1 MSQHT
6 IESTGS
12 GSGSA
17 SVQEEWEQ
25 RYSHTLMNTF
35 GKPRRVL
42 VRGKGAVVWDAD
54 GKQYTDLLA
63 GLAVHALGHANPV
76 VIRAVTEQM
85 GTLGHISNLFAS
97 PTQIALGEKLQAL
110 ATRLAPEQTPARVF
124 FANSGTEANEAAFK
138 LTRLTGR
145 GKIVAMEGS
154 FHGRTMGALAITSNE
169 HYRVPFEPL
178 PGDIVWVPYGDVA
191 ALERAVDESV
201 AAVVTEPIQG
211 ENGVVEPPDE
221 FLPAARRITAEHGAL
236 LWIDEV
242 QTGIGRCG
250 EWFAHQRLGVVPDIM
265 TVAKGLA
272 NGYPIGACIALDKA
286 AGLFGPGQHG
296 TTFGGNPVACAAG
309 LAVLGYMEDNKLLD
323 HVKQMGEHLAQAVTA
338 LDDPRIVTV
347 RGKGLL
353 RGIVLRDPIA
363 VRVAD
368 VALEAGWI
376 INAPR
381 PSVLR
386 IAPPLIIT
394 AAQLDAFVAV
404 LPGLLDVAQAQA

>member
-1 MSQHT
+1 MSQQT
-6 IESTGS
+6 IESGHLGPAGTS
-12 GSGSA
+12 SQKVWS
-17 SVQEEWEQ
+17 E

-35 GKPRRVL
+35 GPPRRVL
-42 VRGKGAVVWDAD
+42 VRGEGALVWDAD

-63 GLAVHALGHANPV
+63 GIAVHALGHANPV
-76 VIRAVTEQM
+76 VTQAVTEQM
-85 GTLGHISNLFAS
+85 NTLGHISNLFAS
-97 PTQIALGEKLQAL
+97 PTQIALGEKLLAL
-110 ATRLAPEQTPARVF
+110 ATRLAPEHTPARVF

-145 GKIVAMEGS
+145 RKIVAMEGS

-178 PGDIVWVPYGDVA
+178 PGEIVWVPYGDVA
-191 ALERAVDESV
+191 ALEAAVDETV

-221 FLPAARRITAEHGAL
+221 FLPAARRVTAEHGAL

-265 TVAKGLA
+265 TVAKGLG
-272 NGYPIGACIALDKA
+272 NGYPMGACIALNQA
-286 AGLFGPGQHG
+286 ADLFGPGQHG

-309 LAVLGYMEDNKLLD
+309 LAVLGYIEKHDLLA
-323 HVKQMGEHLAQAVTA
+323 HVKQMGEHLATTVMA
-338 LDDPRIVTV
+338 LGDSRIRGV

-368 VALEAGWI
+368 LALEAGWI

-381 PSVLR
+381 PGVLR
-386 IAPPLIIT
+386 ITPPLVIT
-394 AAQLDAFVAV
+394 AAQLDGFVAE
-404 LPGLLDVAQAQA
+404 LPGLLDAARAQA